1 MHKGK
6 RGVLFVFSGPSGV
19 GKGTL
24 KAKLFEEFADQ
35 IAYSVSAT
43 TRGPREGEVDG
54 KDYFFISRQE
64 FERRVKNNEFLEHAE
79 FAGNCYGTPRAYV
92 EKLLDSG
99 MNVVLEIDVQGAL
112 QVMKSMPECVSVF
125 ILPPSFEELEHR
137 LRGRGT
143 ETEEKV
149 RERPSV
155 NCRMRRNTIIRSST
169 AAISRPLIR
178 ACAMYFSRA
187 RARLDAQNAMNPL
200 HGDILEE
207 ENPICL

>member
-24 KAKLFEEFADQ
+24 KAKLFEEFADR

-149 RERPSV
+149 RERLETAKRELPYAPQYDSQIV
-155 NCRMRRNTIIRSST
+155 NG
-169 AAISRPLIR
+169 
-178 ACAMYFSRA
+178 
-187 RARLDAQNAMNPL
+187 
-200 HGDILEE
+200 GDIEAAYQSLRDVFLKSTGEA
-207 ENPICL
+207 

>member
-24 KAKLFEEFADQ
+24 KAKLFEEFADR

-99 MNVVLEIDVQGAL
+99 MHVVLEIDVQGAL

-149 RERPSV
+149 RERLETAKRELPYAPQYDYQIV
-155 NCRMRRNTIIRSST
+155 NG
-169 AAISRPLIR
+169 
-178 ACAMYFSRA
+178 
-187 RARLDAQNAMNPL
+187 
-200 HGDILEE
+200 GDIEAAYQSLRDVFLKSTGEA
-207 ENPICL
+207 

>member
-24 KAKLFEEFADQ
+24 KAKLFEEFADR

-137 LRGRGT
+137 LRGRST

-149 RERPSV
+149 RERLETAKRELPYAPQYDYQIV
-155 NCRMRRNTIIRSST
+155 NG
-169 AAISRPLIR
+169 
-178 ACAMYFSRA
+178 
-187 RARLDAQNAMNPL
+187 
-200 HGDILEE
+200 GDIEAAYQSLREVFLKSTGE
-207 ENPICL
+207 A

>member
-24 KAKLFEEFADQ
+24 KAKLFEEFADR

-125 ILPPSFEELEHR
+125 ILPPSFEELERR

-149 RERPSV
+149 RERLETAKRELPYAPQYDYQIV
-155 NCRMRRNTIIRSST
+155 NG
-169 AAISRPLIR
+169 
-178 ACAMYFSRA
+178 
-187 RARLDAQNAMNPL
+187 
-200 HGDILEE
+200 GDIEAAYQSLREVFLKSTGE
-207 ENPICL
+207 A

>member
-35 IAYSVSAT
+35 ITYSVSAT

-149 RERPSV
+149 RERLETAKRELPYAPQYDYQIV
-155 NCRMRRNTIIRSST
+155 NG
-169 AAISRPLIR
+169 
-178 ACAMYFSRA
+178 
-187 RARLDAQNAMNPL
+187 
-200 HGDILEE
+200 GDIEAAYQSLRDVFLKSTGEA
-207 ENPICL
+207 

>member
-24 KAKLFEEFADQ
+24 KAKLFEELADR

-149 RERPSV
+149 RERLETAKRELPYAPQYDYQIV
-155 NCRMRRNTIIRSST
+155 NG
-169 AAISRPLIR
+169 
-178 ACAMYFSRA
+178 
-187 RARLDAQNAMNPL
+187 
-200 HGDILEE
+200 GDIEAAYQSLREVFLKSTGE
-207 ENPICL
+207 A

>member
-24 KAKLFEEFADQ
+24 KAKLFEEFADR

-149 RERPSV
+149 RERLETAKRELLYAPQYDYQIV
-155 NCRMRRNTIIRSST
+155 NG
-169 AAISRPLIR
+169 
-178 ACAMYFSRA
+178 
-187 RARLDAQNAMNPL
+187 
-200 HGDILEE
+200 GDIEAAYQSLRDVFLKSTGEA
-207 ENPICL
+207 

>member
-24 KAKLFEEFADQ
+24 KAKLFEEFADR

-112 QVMKSMPECVSVF
+112 QVMKSMAECVSVF

-149 RERPSV
+149 RERLETAKRELPYAPQYDYQIV
-155 NCRMRRNTIIRSST
+155 NG
-169 AAISRPLIR
+169 
-178 ACAMYFSRA
+178 
-187 RARLDAQNAMNPL
+187 
-200 HGDILEE
+200 GDIEAAYQSLREVFLKSTGE
-207 ENPICL
+207 A

>member
-24 KAKLFEEFADQ
+24 KAKLFEEFASR

-149 RERPSV
+149 RERLETAKRELPYAPQYDYQIV
-155 NCRMRRNTIIRSST
+155 NG
-169 AAISRPLIR
+169 
-178 ACAMYFSRA
+178 
-187 RARLDAQNAMNPL
+187 
-200 HGDILEE
+200 GDIEAAYQSLRDVFLKSTGEA
-207 ENPICL
+207 

>member
-24 KAKLFEEFADQ
+24 KAKLFEEFADR

-54 KDYFFISRQE
+54 KDYFFISWQE

-79 FAGNCYGTPRAYV
+79 FAGNCYGTPRTYV

-149 RERPSV
+149 RERLETAKRELPYAPQYDYQIV
-155 NCRMRRNTIIRSST
+155 NG
-169 AAISRPLIR
+169 
-178 ACAMYFSRA
+178 
-187 RARLDAQNAMNPL
+187 
-200 HGDILEE
+200 GDIEAAYQSLRDVFLKSTGEA
-207 ENPICL
+207 

>member
-6 RGVLFVFSGPSGV
+6 RGVLFVCSGPSGV

-24 KAKLFEEFADQ
+24 KAKLFEEFAYR

-149 RERPSV
+149 RERLETAKRELPYAPQYDYQIV
-155 NCRMRRNTIIRSST
+155 NG
-169 AAISRPLIR
+169 
-178 ACAMYFSRA
+178 
-187 RARLDAQNAMNPL
+187 
-200 HGDILEE
+200 GDIEAAYQSLREVFLKSTGE
-207 ENPICL
+207 A

>member
-24 KAKLFEEFADQ
+24 KAKLFEEFADR

-54 KDYFFISRQE
+54 KDYFFITRQE

-149 RERPSV
+149 RERLETAKRELPYAPQYDYQIV
-155 NCRMRRNTIIRSST
+155 NG
-169 AAISRPLIR
+169 
-178 ACAMYFSRA
+178 
-187 RARLDAQNAMNPL
+187 
-200 HGDILEE
+200 GDIEAAYQSLREVFLKNTGE
-207 ENPICL
+207 A

>member
-24 KAKLFEEFADQ
+24 KAKLFEEFADR

-54 KDYFFISRQE
+54 KDYFFISKQE

-149 RERPSV
+149 RERLETAKRELPYAPQYDYQIV
-155 NCRMRRNTIIRSST
+155 NG
-169 AAISRPLIR
+169 
-178 ACAMYFSRA
+178 
-187 RARLDAQNAMNPL
+187 
-200 HGDILEE
+200 GDIEAAYQSLREVFLKSTGE
-207 ENPICL
+207 A

>member
-24 KAKLFEEFADQ
+24 KAKWFEELADQ
-35 IAYSVSAT
+35 MAYSVSAT

-149 RERPSV
+149 RERLETAKRELPYAPQYDYQIV
-155 NCRMRRNTIIRSST
+155 NG
-169 AAISRPLIR
+169 
-178 ACAMYFSRA
+178 
-187 RARLDAQNAMNPL
+187 
-200 HGDILEE
+200 GDIEAAYQSLRDVFLKSTGEA
-207 ENPICL
+207 

>member
-24 KAKLFEEFADQ
+24 KAKLFEEFADR

-149 RERPSV
+149 RERLE
-155 NCRMRRNTIIRSST
+155 T
-169 AAISRPLIR
+169 AKRELPYAPQYDYQIVKG
-178 ACAMYFSRA
+178 
-187 RARLDAQNAMNPL
+187 
-200 HGDILEE
+200 GDIEAAYQSLRDVFLKSTGEA
-207 ENPICL
+207 

>member
-24 KAKLFEEFADQ
+24 KAKLFEEFADR

-43 TRGPREGEVDG
+43 TRGPREGELDG

-149 RERPSV
+149 RERLETAKRELPYAPQYDYQIV
-155 NCRMRRNTIIRSST
+155 NG
-169 AAISRPLIR
+169 
-178 ACAMYFSRA
+178 
-187 RARLDAQNAMNPL
+187 
-200 HGDILEE
+200 GDIEAAYQSLRDVFLKSTGEA
-207 ENPICL
+207 

>member
-24 KAKLFEEFADQ
+24 KAKLFEEFADR

-125 ILPPSFEELEHR
+125 ILPPSFEELGHR

-149 RERPSV
+149 RERLETAKRELPYAPQYDYQIV
-155 NCRMRRNTIIRSST
+155 NG
-169 AAISRPLIR
+169 
-178 ACAMYFSRA
+178 
-187 RARLDAQNAMNPL
+187 
-200 HGDILEE
+200 GDIEAAYQSLREVFLKSTGE
-207 ENPICL
+207 A

>member
-24 KAKLFEEFADQ
+24 KAKLFEEFADR

-149 RERPSV
+149 RERLETAKRELPYAPQYDYQIV
-155 NCRMRRNTIIRSST
+155 NG
-169 AAISRPLIR
+169 
-178 ACAMYFSRA
+178 
-187 RARLDAQNAMNPL
+187 
-200 HGDILEE
+200 GDIEAAYQSLRDVFLKSTGEV
-207 ENPICL
+207 

>member
-24 KAKLFEEFADQ
+24 KAKLFEECAGR

-149 RERPSV
+149 RERLETAKRELPYAPQYDYQ
-155 NCRMRRNTIIRSST
+155 II
-169 AAISRPLIR
+169 
-178 ACAMYFSRA
+178 
-187 RARLDAQNAMNPL
+187 NG
-200 HGDILEE
+200 GDIEAAYQSLRDVFLKSTGEA
-207 ENPICL
+207 

>member
-1 MHKGK
+1 MHKGT

-24 KAKLFEEFADQ
+24 KAKLFEEFADR

-149 RERPSV
+149 RERLETAKRELPYAPQYDYQIV
-155 NCRMRRNTIIRSST
+155 NG
-169 AAISRPLIR
+169 
-178 ACAMYFSRA
+178 
-187 RARLDAQNAMNPL
+187 
-200 HGDILEE
+200 GDIEAAYQSLREVFLKSTGE
-207 ENPICL
+207 A

>member
-24 KAKLFEEFADQ
+24 KAKLFEEFADR

-79 FAGNCYGTPRAYV
+79 FAGNSYGTPRAYV

-149 RERPSV
+149 RERLETAKRELPYAPQYDYQIV
-155 NCRMRRNTIIRSST
+155 NG
-169 AAISRPLIR
+169 
-178 ACAMYFSRA
+178 
-187 RARLDAQNAMNPL
+187 
-200 HGDILEE
+200 GDIEAAYQSLREVFLKSTGE
-207 ENPICL
+207 G

>member
-54 KDYFFISRQE
+54 KDYFFISRKE

-149 RERPSV
+149 RERLETAKRELPYAPQYDYQIV
-155 NCRMRRNTIIRSST
+155 NG
-169 AAISRPLIR
+169 
-178 ACAMYFSRA
+178 
-187 RARLDAQNAMNPL
+187 
-200 HGDILEE
+200 GDIEAAYQSLREVFLKSTGE
-207 ENPICL
+207 A

>member
-24 KAKLFEEFADQ
+24 KAKLFEEFADR
-35 IAYSVSAT
+35 IAYSVSAP

-149 RERPSV
+149 RERLETAKRELPYAPQYDYQIV
-155 NCRMRRNTIIRSST
+155 NG
-169 AAISRPLIR
+169 
-178 ACAMYFSRA
+178 
-187 RARLDAQNAMNPL
+187 
-200 HGDILEE
+200 GDIEAAYQSLREVFLKSTGE
-207 ENPICL
+207 A

>member
-24 KAKLFEEFADQ
+24 KAKLFEEFADR

-64 FERRVKNNEFLEHAE
+64 FERRVKTNEFLEHAE

-149 RERPSV
+149 RERLETAKRELPYAPQYDYQIV
-155 NCRMRRNTIIRSST
+155 NG
-169 AAISRPLIR
+169 
-178 ACAMYFSRA
+178 
-187 RARLDAQNAMNPL
+187 
-200 HGDILEE
+200 GDIEAAYQSLREVFLKSTGE
-207 ENPICL
+207 A

>member
-24 KAKLFEEFADQ
+24 KAKLFEEFAGR

-149 RERPSV
+149 RERLETAKRELPYAPQYDYQIV
-155 NCRMRRNTIIRSST
+155 NG
-169 AAISRPLIR
+169 
-178 ACAMYFSRA
+178 
-187 RARLDAQNAMNPL
+187 
-200 HGDILEE
+200 GDIEAAYQSLRDVF
-207 ENPICL
+207 LKSTGKA

>member
-24 KAKLFEEFADQ
+24 KAKLFEEFADR

-54 KDYFFISRQE
+54 RDYFFISRQE
-64 FERRVKNNEFLEHAE
+64 FERRVQNNEFLEHAE

-149 RERPSV
+149 RERLETAKRELPYAPQYDYQIV
-155 NCRMRRNTIIRSST
+155 NG
-169 AAISRPLIR
+169 
-178 ACAMYFSRA
+178 
-187 RARLDAQNAMNPL
+187 
-200 HGDILEE
+200 GDIEAAYQSLREVFLKSTGE
-207 ENPICL
+207 A

>member
-24 KAKLFEEFADQ
+24 KAKLFEEFADR

-43 TRGPREGEVDG
+43 TRGPREGEADG

-112 QVMKSMPECVSVF
+112 QVMKSMSECVSVF

-149 RERPSV
+149 RERLETAKRELPYAPQYDYQIV
-155 NCRMRRNTIIRSST
+155 NG
-169 AAISRPLIR
+169 
-178 ACAMYFSRA
+178 
-187 RARLDAQNAMNPL
+187 
-200 HGDILEE
+200 GDIEAAYQSLREVFLKSTGE
-207 ENPICL
+207 A

>member
-24 KAKLFEEFADQ
+24 KAKLFEEFADR

-64 FERRVKNNEFLEHAE
+64 FEQRVKNNEFLEHAE

-143 ETEEKV
+143 ETEEKI
-149 RERPSV
+149 RERLETAKRELPYAPQYDYQIV
-155 NCRMRRNTIIRSST
+155 NG
-169 AAISRPLIR
+169 
-178 ACAMYFSRA
+178 
-187 RARLDAQNAMNPL
+187 
-200 HGDILEE
+200 GDIEAAYQSLREVFLKSTGE
-207 ENPICL
+207 G

>member
-24 KAKLFEEFADQ
+24 KAKLFEEFADR

-149 RERPSV
+149 RERLETAKRELPYAPQYDYQIV
-155 NCRMRRNTIIRSST
+155 NG
-169 AAISRPLIR
+169 
-178 ACAMYFSRA
+178 
-187 RARLDAQNAMNPL
+187 
-200 HGDILEE
+200 GDIEAAYQSLRDVFLKSTGET
-207 ENPICL
+207 

>member
-24 KAKLFEEFADQ
+24 KAKLFEEFADR

-92 EKLLDSG
+92 EKLLGSG

-149 RERPSV
+149 RERLETAKRELPYAPQYDYQIV
-155 NCRMRRNTIIRSST
+155 NG
-169 AAISRPLIR
+169 
-178 ACAMYFSRA
+178 
-187 RARLDAQNAMNPL
+187 
-200 HGDILEE
+200 GDIEAAYQSLREVFLKSTGE
-207 ENPICL
+207 A